1 MATTTKTKTASLKDL
16 VNVAKKQES
25 KDSKPVRPTIELTPE
40 GQEIMRRWVVA
51 NVVAK
56 EFSSHEK
63 NVIEE
68 AKSHCLDEYIDSV
81 WALKGHPKNPKFVL
95 NKNGSP
101 DMQGNFQVQSR
112 FSFNIP
118 QHGDD
123 QTTEDALIIKLVE
136 AGWTEEDATALVKE
150 ELQLDDEVGIR
161 NFNDLMTGHKEAT
174 TWVDAS
180 DQEQELGQRLMD
192 YIVSDAFT
200 DEERQ
205 VILSSKDKCKVRDG
219 EGFLHRIA
227 HRAKTKQQLEAFLK
241 HFVTPV
247 HFPSHA
253 KFAINDTS
261 EARNRRMVNEAA
273 GILGVDLED

>member
-1 MATTTKTKTASLKDL
+1 MATKTKMASLKDL
-16 VNVAKKQES
+16 ASVAKKQES

-56 EFSSHEK
+56 EFSAHEK

-123 QTTEDALIIKLVE
+123 QTPEDAMIIKLVE
-136 AGWTEEDATALVKE
+136 AGWIEEDATALVKE

-161 NFNDLMTGHKEAT
+161 
-174 TWVDAS
+174 
-180 DQEQELGQRLMD
+180 R
-192 YIVSDAFT
+192 
-200 DEERQ
+200 
-205 VILSSKDKCKVRDG
+205 SKKSVR
-219 EGFLHRIA
+219 
-227 HRAKTKQQLEAFLK
+227 
-241 HFVTPV
+241 
-247 HFPSHA
+247 
-253 KFAINDTS
+253 N
-261 EARNRRMVNEAA
+261 
-273 GILGVDLED
+273 

>member
-95 NKNGSP
+95 NKDGSP

-112 FSFNIP
+112 FTFNIP

-123 QTTEDALIIKLVE
+123 QTPEDALIIKLVE
-136 AGWTEEDATALVKE
+136 EVTFTKKQLRLSWDQVKRDAYSFFIRMKGNGFVK
-150 ELQLDDEVGIR
+150 
-161 NFNDLMTGHKEAT
+161 
-174 TWVDAS
+174 
-180 DQEQELGQRLMD
+180 
-192 YIVSDAFT
+192 
-200 DEERQ
+200 
-205 VILSSKDKCKVRDG
+205 
-219 EGFLHRIA
+219 
-227 HRAKTKQQLEAFLK
+227 
-241 HFVTPV
+241 
-247 HFPSHA
+247 
-253 KFAINDTS
+253 
-261 EARNRRMVNEAA
+261 
-273 GILGVDLED
+273 